1 MTSKQSTILWRFV
14 AIAIGAV
21 FVYTGAIKIAD
32 PIGFAGDIENYHILP
47 WALSARLAFYLPW
60 LELLCGVALIV
71 HRLRLGATAILNA
84 LMLVFI
90 AASIAAKARGIDVSC
105 GCFGHTARNMSF
117 ASHLAIDLLIFAM
130 LVGLWMVKSETRSS
144 SAE

>member
-1 MTSKQSTILWRFV
+1 
-14 AIAIGAV
+14 
-21 FVYTGAIKIAD
+21 
-32 PIGFAGDIENYHILP
+32 
-47 WALSARLAFYLPW
+47 ALSVRLAFYLPW

-71 HRLRLGATAILNA
+71 HRLRLGATAILSA

-117 ASHLAIDLLIFAM
+117 ASHLAIDLLIFAV
-130 LVGLWMVKSETRSS
+130 LVGLWMVKRGNDGAVARS
-144 SAE
+144 